1 MKIMNAKKESTS
13 FKANAFISSLSN
25 FMVSWVFLNSTN
37 KFDHSYISCGIDF
50 KKVKYMRILHP
61 KLIKNLVL
69 ITKVKHYV
77 LKCYHTKK
85 IFNLKK
91 LNKVI
96 SNFFVFKS
104 KPNSIFYHLYEKVVL
119 PYKIFSGWKN
129 SLLINNSNILS
140 KIFIVLKS
148 KILSQNF
155 TVNFHRIHG
164 LTSMRHHIFQRAFFI
179 GLIKKNIKHTLLIFL
194 NYFTSNLLFNSW
206 SQYVTIDIYNASRKG
221 GLQ

>member
-1 MKIMNAKKESTS
+1 MKKMSNKVVLKS
-13 FKANAFISSLSN
+13 FKANACISSLSD
-25 FMVSWVFLNSTN
+25 FMVPWAFLNSTN

-69 ITKVKHYV
+69 ITKVKHYM

-96 SNFFVFKS
+96 SNFFVFKN
-104 KPNSIFYHLYEKVVL
+104 KPNSIFYHLYENVIL

-140 KIFIVLKS
+140 NIFIVLKS

-155 TVNFHRIHG
+155 TVSFHRIQG
-164 LTSMRHHIFQRAFFI
+164 LSSMRHHIFQRAFFM
-179 GLIKKNIKHTLLIFL
+179 GLIKKNIKHTLLIFF
-194 NYFTSNLLFNSW
+194 NYFTSNLPFKAW
-206 SQYVTIDIYNASRKG
+206 SQYVTIDIYNASRTG
-221 GLQ
+221 CLS

>member
-25 FMVSWVFLNSTN
+25 FMVSWVFLNATN

-69 ITKVKHYV
+69 TTKIKHYV
-77 LKCYHTKK
+77 LKYYHTKK

-96 SNFFVFKS
+96 SNSFVFKS

-140 KIFIVLKS
+140 NIFIVLKS
-148 KILSQNF
+148 KILLQNF

-206 SQYVTIDIYNASRKG
+206 SQYVTIDIYNASRKDC
-221 GLQ
+221 LP

>member
-1 MKIMNAKKESTS
+1 MSTKIVSKS
-13 FKANAFISSLSN
+13 FKANACISSLSN

-37 KFDHSYISCGIDF
+37 KFDHSYISCDIYF
-50 KKVKYMRILHP
+50 KKVKYMRIIHP

-69 ITKVKHYV
+69 IPKVKHYV
-77 LKCYHTKK
+77 LKCYDTKK

-96 SNFFVFKS
+96 SNFFVFKN
-104 KPNSIFYHLYEKVVL
+104 KPNSVFYHLYEKVVL

-140 KIFIVLKS
+140 NIYIVLKS

-155 TVNFHRIHG
+155 TVSFHRIHG
-164 LTSMRHHIFQRAFFI
+164 LTSHATSHFSKSFLYGFD
-179 GLIKKNIKHTLLIFL
+179 KKK
-194 NYFTSNLLFNSW
+194 Y
-206 SQYVTIDIYNASRKG
+206 
-221 GLQ
+221 

>member
-1 MKIMNAKKESTS
+1 
-13 FKANAFISSLSN
+13 KANAYVSSLSN
-25 FMVSWVFLNSTN
+25 FMVSWAFLNSTN
-37 KFDHSYISCGIDF
+37 KFDHSYTSCGIDF
-50 KKVKYMRILHP
+50 KKVKYMRILDP

-77 LKCYHTKK
+77 LKCYHNKK

-96 SNFFVFKS
+96 SNFFVFKN

-119 PYKIFSGWKN
+119 PYKLFSGWKN

-140 KIFIVLKS
+140 NKFIVLKS

-155 TVNFHRIHG
+155 TVYFHRIHG
-164 LTSMRHHIFQRAFFI
+164 LTSMRNHIFQRAFFI

-194 NYFTSNLLFNSW
+194 YYFTSNLLFNSW

-221 GLQ
+221 GLP